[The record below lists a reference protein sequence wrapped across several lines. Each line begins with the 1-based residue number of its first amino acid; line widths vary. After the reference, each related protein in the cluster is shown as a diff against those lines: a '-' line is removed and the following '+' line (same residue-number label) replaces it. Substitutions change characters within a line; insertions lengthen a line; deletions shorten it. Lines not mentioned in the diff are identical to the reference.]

1 MTIPK
6 QRIIILIKIGEIN
19 KPNFIKKQ
27 GECRVMKKQTISE
40 KQIVFSIQEL
50 KEAGFSHYKI
60 NQMVDEGH
68 LRKLNKKFYEN
79 LRYQGKKSPL
89 YYIGAYTPEG
99 VVCLRSAAAYY
110 RLTDSEP
117 DAIDVAIPR
126 KARISTI
133 PEYPPLAVSYYADNR
148 YETGITTV
156 REGSNCFRIYDKEKT
171 VLDVVSSQDKV
182 GMEEAGNIVAGYLKQ
197 KDRNL
202 DRLMRYARLLKCAD
216 SMQSFLDVYGE
227 KERGRKVV
235 ELVDVCRQYGEGAGR
250 VDALNHV
257 NVRINKGEFV
267 AVVGASGSGKST
279 LLNVCGGLD
288 TPTSGDVYI
297 EGTDLGGLS
306 DDELTE
312 FRRKRIGFVFQ
323 NYNLVPVMSVYENIV
338 LPVQIGGHLEDK
350 VLLKRIMDSLG
361 LSGLENRLPS
371 ELSGGQQQRV
381 AIARALI
388 CAPAIILADEPT
400 GNLDSAS
407 TEDVMG
413 LLRCAVRDFGQT
425 VIMITHNETLTKACD
440 RILRMKDGRLTE
452 DNPGD
457 AAKERKAVVE
467 EDVSGGKE
475 HA

>member
-1 MTIPK
+1 MVQTAYRVCLEIVMTKKEAIPEE
-6 QRIIILIKIGEIN
+6 QMIL
-19 KPNFIKKQ
+19 
-27 GECRVMKKQTISE
+27 
-40 KQIVFSIQEL
+40 SIREL
-50 KEAGFSHYKI
+50 KDAGFSYYKI
-60 NQMVDEGH
+60 NQLVEEGY
-68 LRKLNKKFYEN
+68 LRKLNKRYYEN
-79 LRYQGKKSPL
+79 LRYQGEKLPF

-99 VVCLRSAAAYY
+99 VLCLRSAAAYY
-110 RLTDSEP
+110 GLAAMP
-117 DAIDVAIPR
+117 DVIDVAIPR
-126 KARISTI
+126 KARISTM
-133 PEYPPLAVSYYADNR
+133 PEDPPLAVSYFAENR

-156 REGSNCFRIYDKEKT
+156 RKGSICFSIYDKEKT
-171 VLDVVSSQDKV
+171 VLDIVSFQDKV
-182 GMEEAGNIVAGYLKQ
+182 GMEEAGSIVAGYLKQ
-197 KDRNL
+197 EDRNL
-202 DRLMRYARLLKCAD
+202 DRLMRYAQLLKCTD
-216 SMQSFLDVYGE
+216 SMQSYLEVYGE
-227 KERGRKVV
+227 KERGQKVV

-250 VDALNHV
+250 VDALDHV

-350 VLLKRIMDSLG
+350 VLLERIMDSLG

-388 CAPAIILADEPT
+388 SAPAIILADEPT
-400 GNLDSAS
+400 GNLDSAA

-425 VIMITHNETLTKACD
+425 VIMITHNEALTKECD
-440 RILRMKDGRLTE
+440 RILRMRDGRL
-452 DNPGD
+452 
-457 AAKERKAVVE
+457 E
-467 EDVSGGKE
+467 EDID

>member
-1 MTIPK
+1 MTKKEAIPEE
-6 QRIIILIKIGEIN
+6 QLIL
-19 KPNFIKKQ
+19 
-27 GECRVMKKQTISE
+27 
-40 KQIVFSIQEL
+40 SIREL
-50 KEAGFSHYKI
+50 KDAGFSYYKI
-60 NQMVDEGH
+60 NQLVEEGY
-68 LRKLNKKFYEN
+68 LRKLNKRYYEN
-79 LRYQGKKSPL
+79 LRYQGEKLPF

-99 VVCLRSAAAYY
+99 VLCLRSAAAYY
-110 RLTDSEP
+110 GLAAMP
-117 DAIDVAIPR
+117 DVIDVAIPR
-126 KARISTI
+126 KARISTM
-133 PEYPPLAVSYYADNR
+133 PEDPPLAVSYFAENR

-156 REGSNCFRIYDKEKT
+156 RKGSNCFSIYDKEKT
-171 VLDVVSSQDKV
+171 VLDIVSFQDKV
-182 GMEEAGNIVAGYLKQ
+182 GMEEAGSIVAGYLKQ
-197 KDRNL
+197 EDRNL
-202 DRLMRYARLLKCAD
+202 DRLMRYAQLLKCTD
-216 SMQSFLDVYGE
+216 SMQSFLEVYGE
-227 KERGRKVV
+227 KERGQKVV

-250 VDALNHV
+250 VDALDHV

-361 LSGLENRLPS
+361 LAGLENRLPS

-388 CAPAIILADEPT
+388 SAPAIILADEPT
-400 GNLDSAS
+400 GNLDSAA

-425 VIMITHNETLTKACD
+425 VIMITHNEALTKECD
-440 RILRMKDGRLTE
+440 RILRMRDGRL
-452 DNPGD
+452 
-457 AAKERKAVVE
+457 E
-467 EDVSGGKE
+467 EDID

>member
-1 MTIPK
+1 M
-6 QRIIILIKIGEIN
+6 IL
-19 KPNFIKKQ
+19 
-27 GECRVMKKQTISE
+27 
-40 KQIVFSIQEL
+40 SIREL
-50 KEAGFSHYKI
+50 KDAGFSYYKI
-60 NQMVDEGH
+60 NQLVEEGY
-68 LRKLNKKFYEN
+68 LRKLNKRYYEN
-79 LRYQGKKSPL
+79 LRYQGEKLPF

-99 VVCLRSAAAYY
+99 VLCLRSAAAYY
-110 RLTDSEP
+110 GLAAMP
-117 DAIDVAIPR
+117 DVIDVAIPR
-126 KARISTI
+126 KARISTM
-133 PEYPPLAVSYYADNR
+133 PEDPPLAVSYFAENR

-156 REGSNCFRIYDKEKT
+156 RKGSNCFSIYDKEKT
-171 VLDVVSSQDKV
+171 VLDIVSFQDKV
-182 GMEEAGNIVAGYLKQ
+182 GMEEAGSIVAGYLKQ
-197 KDRNL
+197 EDRNL
-202 DRLMRYARLLKCAD
+202 DRLMRYAQLLKCTD
-216 SMQSFLDVYGE
+216 SMQSYLEVYGE
-227 KERGRKVV
+227 KERGQKVV

-250 VDALNHV
+250 VDALDHV

-350 VLLKRIMDSLG
+350 VLLERIMDSLG

-388 CAPAIILADEPT
+388 SAPAIILADEPT
-400 GNLDSAS
+400 GNLDSAA

-425 VIMITHNETLTKACD
+425 VIMITHNEALTKECD
-440 RILRMKDGRLTE
+440 RILRMRDGRL
-452 DNPGD
+452 
-457 AAKERKAVVE
+457 E
-467 EDVSGGKE
+467 EDID

>member
-1 MTIPK
+1 MVQTAYRVCLEIVMTKKEAIPEE
-6 QRIIILIKIGEIN
+6 QMIL
-19 KPNFIKKQ
+19 
-27 GECRVMKKQTISE
+27 
-40 KQIVFSIQEL
+40 SIREL
-50 KEAGFSHYKI
+50 KDAGFSYYKI
-60 NQMVDEGH
+60 NQLVEEGY
-68 LRKLNKKFYEN
+68 LRKLNKRYYEN
-79 LRYQGKKSPL
+79 LRYQGEKLPF

-99 VVCLRSAAAYY
+99 VLCLRSAAAYY
-110 RLTDSEP
+110 GLAAMP
-117 DAIDVAIPR
+117 DVIDVAIPR

-133 PEYPPLAVSYYADNR
+133 PEDPPLAVSYFAENR
-148 YETGITTV
+148 YETGIITV
-156 REGSNCFRIYDKEKT
+156 RKGSNCFSIYDKEKT
-171 VLDVVSSQDKV
+171 VLDIVSFQDKV
-182 GMEEAGNIVAGYLKQ
+182 GMEEAGSIVAGYLKQ
-197 KDRNL
+197 EDRNL
-202 DRLMRYARLLKCAD
+202 DRLMRYAQLLKCTD
-216 SMQSFLDVYGE
+216 SMQSYLEVYGE
-227 KERGRKVV
+227 KERGQKVV

-250 VDALNHV
+250 VDALDHV

-350 VLLKRIMDSLG
+350 VLLERIMDSLG

-388 CAPAIILADEPT
+388 SAPAIILADEPT
-400 GNLDSAS
+400 GNLDSAA

-425 VIMITHNETLTKACD
+425 VIMITHNEALTKECD
-440 RILRMKDGRLTE
+440 RILRMRDGRL
-452 DNPGD
+452 
-457 AAKERKAVVE
+457 E
-467 EDVSGGKE
+467 EDID

>member
-1 MTIPK
+1 MT
-6 QRIIILIKIGEIN
+6 
-19 KPNFIKKQ
+19 KK
-27 GECRVMKKQTISE
+27 EAISE
-40 KQIVFSIQEL
+40 DQLILSIQEL
-50 KEAGFSHYKI
+50 KDAGFSHYKI
-60 NQMVDEGH
+60 NQLVDEGC
-68 LRKLNKKFYEN
+68 LRKLNKKYYEN
-79 LRYQGKKSPL
+79 LCYQGEKRPF

-110 RLTDSEP
+110 GLTAVMPEVV
-117 DAIDVAIPR
+117 DVAISR
-126 KARISTI
+126 KARISTM
-133 PEYPPLAVSYYADNR
+133 PESPPLAVSYYADSR
-148 YETGITTV
+148 YETAIMTV
-156 REGSNCFRIYDKEKT
+156 REGNNTFRIYDKEKT
-171 VLDVVSSQDKV
+171 VLDIVSSRDKI
-182 GMEEAGNIVAGYLKQ
+182 GMEETGNIVAAYLRQ
-197 KDRNL
+197 EDRDL
-202 DRLMRYARLLKCAD
+202 DRLMQYAQLLKCTDKIQAY
-216 SMQSFLDVYGE
+216 LDVYGE
-227 KERGRKVV
+227 KERGQKVV

-250 VDALNHV
+250 VDALDHV

-361 LSGLENRLPS
+361 LAGLENRLPS

-388 CAPAIILADEPT
+388 SAPAIILADEPT
-400 GNLDSAS
+400 GNLDSAA

-425 VIMITHNETLTKACD
+425 VVMITHNEALTKECD
-440 RILRMKDGRLTE
+440 RILRMKDGRL
-452 DNPGD
+452 
-457 AAKERKAVVE
+457 E
-467 EDVSGGKE
+467 EDLAKDVSTEKEAVSGQDALGGKD

>member
-1 MTIPK
+1 MIEELAIPED
-6 QRIIILIKIGEIN
+6 QMIL
-19 KPNFIKKQ
+19 
-27 GECRVMKKQTISE
+27 
-40 KQIVFSIQEL
+40 SIQEL
-50 KEAGFSHYKI
+50 KDAGFSHYKI
-60 NQMVDEGH
+60 NQLVEEGH
-68 LRKLNKKFYEN
+68 LRKLNKKYYEN
-79 LRYQGKKSPL
+79 LRYQGERSPF
-89 YYIGAYTPEG
+89 YYIGAFAPEG

-110 RLTDSEP
+110 RLTDSVQ
-117 DAIDVAIPR
+117 DAVEVAIPR
-126 KARISTI
+126 KARISTM
-133 PEYPPLAVSYYADNR
+133 PEYPPLAVSYYADSR
-148 YETGITTV
+148 YGTGITTV
-156 REGSNCFRIYDKEKT
+156 REGNNSFCIYDREKT
-171 VLDVVSSQDKV
+171 VLDIVSFQDKV
-182 GMEEAGNIVAGYLKQ
+182 GMEEAGNIVAGYLKRE
-197 KDRNL
+197 DRDL
-202 DRLMRYARLLKCAD
+202 ERLMRYAQLLKCTD
-216 SMQSFLDVYGE
+216 SMQSYLDVYGE

-250 VDALNHV
+250 VDALDHV

-297 EGTDLGGLS
+297 EGTDLGGMA

-312 FRRKRIGFVFQ
+312 FRRRRIGFIFQ

-338 LPVQIGGHLEDK
+338 LPVQIGGHMEDK

-388 CAPAIILADEPT
+388 SAPAIILADEPT
-400 GNLDSAS
+400 GNLDSAA

-413 LLRCAVRDFGQT
+413 LLRRAVRDFGQT
-425 VIMITHNETLTKACD
+425 VIMITHNEALTKECD
-440 RILRMKDGRLTE
+440 RILRMKDGRL
-452 DNPGD
+452 
-457 AAKERKAVVE
+457 E
-467 EDVSGGKE
+467 EDID

>member
-1 MTIPK
+1 MKNKEAIPEE
-6 QRIIILIKIGEIN
+6 QLIL
-19 KPNFIKKQ
+19 
-27 GECRVMKKQTISE
+27 
-40 KQIVFSIQEL
+40 SIQEL
-50 KEAGFSHYKI
+50 KDAGFSHYKI
-60 NQMVDEGH
+60 NQLVDEGH
-68 LRKLNKKFYEN
+68 LRKLNKKYYEN
-79 LRYQGKKSPL
+79 LCYQGEKRPF

-110 RLTDSEP
+110 GLTAAMPEVV
-117 DAIDVAIPR
+117 DVAIPR
-126 KARISTI
+126 KARISTM
-133 PEYPPLAVSYYADNR
+133 PEYPPLSVSYYADSR
-148 YETGITTV
+148 YETAIKTV
-156 REGSNCFRIYDKEKT
+156 REGNNSFRIYDKEKT
-171 VLDVVSSQDKV
+171 VLDIVSSRDKI
-182 GMEEAGNIVAGYLKQ
+182 GMEEAGNIVAAYLRQ
-197 KDRNL
+197 EDRAL
-202 DRLMRYARLLKCAD
+202 DRLMRYAQLLKCTD
-216 SMQSFLDVYGE
+216 RVQSYLDVYGE
-227 KERGRKVV
+227 KERGQKVV

-250 VDALNHV
+250 VDALDHV

-288 TPTSGDVYI
+288 IPTSGNVYI
-297 EGTDLGGLS
+297 EGIDLGGLS
-306 DDELTE
+306 GDELTE

-361 LSGLENRLPS
+361 LSGLENRLPA

-388 CAPAIILADEPT
+388 SAPAIILADEPT
-400 GNLDSAS
+400 GNLDSSA

-425 VIMITHNETLTKACD
+425 VVMITHNEALTKECD
-440 RILRMKDGRLTE
+440 RILRMKDGRL
-452 DNPGD
+452 
-457 AAKERKAVVE
+457 E
-467 EDVSGGKE
+467 EDLAKDVSTGKKAAPEQDSARARGFGAKQDAMGGKD